1 MAGEF
6 TKQTPYTH
14 LCHLAQGGMGTVSL
28 ALRREGDFQRIY
40 ALKRLH
46 PLVRDD
52 AELRAMF
59 LDEARIAG
67 IIRHPNVVS
76 VLDMGEDA
84 EGPFLVM
91 DYVDG
96 LNLAQLIVDAK
107 KQGELLPIQVAVR
120 VALAVARGLHAA
132 HEQVDHDGRP
142 LAIVHRDLS
151 PQNVLIGYAGTVS
164 ITDFG
169 IAKAL
174 GRSAKTSTGV
184 LKGKI
189 SYMSPEQ
196 LRFEE
201 PDRRSDLFALGVIL
215 FEMLS
220 GKRLYPHKG
229 GNDVPRRI
237 LHEAPPDI
245 GEFRPEVPP
254 ELVQLIFRLLAKSPD
269 ARPKS
274 AAVAAQQLEGILASL
289 LAEEDPID
297 LGPYVRDIT
306 GDRQTERRR
315 EIADLIAGAAVDDK
329 DTIEFPLQQRLRS
342 AASETVEPPRT
353 KRRSRLALL
362 GVIVVVLGVGV
373 VALALVVP
381 SADVRGYANRGS
393 IGRRGGCHCRRATDR
408 RRCRFRRAT
417 DRRGRAAG
425 FRCPT
430 RHLALDAQAPPAAI
444 DERRDGDVELRR
456 AASLAVVAASGYRAR
471 RPKIRSLRCASCD
484 STTRAA
490 TLAAPSSSRFS
501 SASSS

>member
-381 SADVRGYANRGS
+381 SADGEETNEPALPVEVDAPPPPEEPTS
-393 IGRRGGCHCRRATDR
+393 ADTPTVEASAVEEDVTAAEPPIDVAVDSEEPPTVEEEPPASDAPRATSRSMR
-408 RRCRFRRAT
+408 RRRRPRSMSGEMAMSSS
-417 DRRGRAAG
+417 
-425 FRCPT
+425 
-430 RHLALDAQAPPAAI
+430 
-444 DERRDGDVELRR
+444 DGLRR
-456 AASLAVVAASGYRAR
+456 WQW
-471 RPKIRSLRCASCD
+471 
-484 STTRAA
+484 
-490 TLAAPSSSRFS
+490 
-501 SASSS
+501 

>member
-1 MAGEF
+1 
-6 TKQTPYTH
+6 
-14 LCHLAQGGMGTVSL
+14 MGTVSL

-52 AELRAMF
+52 ADLRAMF

-76 VLDMGEDA
+76 VLDMGEDS

-120 VALAVARGLHAA
+120 IALEVSRGLHAA
-132 HEQVDHDGRP
+132 HELVDHDGHP
-142 LAIVHRDLS
+142 LAVVHRDLS
-151 PQNVLIGYAGTVS
+151 PQNILIGYPGTVS

-201 PDRRSDLFALGVIL
+201 PDRRSDLFALGIIL

-220 GKRLYPHKG
+220 GKRLYAHKG

-237 LHEAPPDI
+237 LHEAAPDI
-245 GEFRPEVPP
+245 GEYRPEVPP
-254 ELVQLIFRLLAKSPD
+254 ELVQLIFRLLAKDPD
-269 ARPKS
+269 TRPKS
-274 AAVAAQQLEGILASL
+274 AAVVAQQLEGVLANL

-306 GDRQTERRR
+306 GDRQAEGRRS
-315 EIADLIAGAAVDDK
+315 IAALIANSSIDDK
-329 DTIEFPLQQRLRS
+329 DTIEFPLKEGLRS
-342 AASETVEPPRT
+342 LPVDTEPPT
-353 KRRSRLALL
+353 DAKRRSRKPLGLL
-362 GVIVVVLGVGV
+362 
-373 VALALVVP
+373 VALALV
-381 SADVRGYANRGS
+381 AGS
-393 IGRRGGCHCRRATDR
+393 
-408 RRCRFRRAT
+408 
-417 DRRGRAAG
+417 
-425 FRCPT
+425 
-430 RHLALDAQAPPAAI
+430 
-444 DERRDGDVELRR
+444 
-456 AASLAVVAASGYRAR
+456 AVVAAVWLVPTSGADGAPTEAATPPLESEPPNAVDQAPPPETSPSAAVDSPVVEEAPIAEAPDADRA
-471 RPKIRSLRCASCD
+471 P
-484 STTRAA
+484 TGEEEQPTMEETRAA
-490 TLAAPSSSRFS
+490 PRTMRRRRPSRSMRSEMAMATSDGLRRWQWQ
-501 SASSS
+501 

>member
-1 MAGEF
+1 
-6 TKQTPYTH
+6 
-14 LCHLAQGGMGTVSL
+14 MGTVSL
-28 ALRREGDFQRIY
+28 ALRRERDFQRIY

-46 PLVRDD
+46 PLARDD

-107 KQGELLPIQVAVR
+107 KQGELLPIQIVVR
-120 VALAVARGLHAA
+120 IALEMARGLHAA
-132 HEQVDHDGRP
+132 HEVVDHDGHP
-142 LAIVHRDLS
+142 LAVVHRDLS

-174 GRSAKTSTGV
+174 GRNAKTSTGI

-201 PDRRSDLFALGVIL
+201 PDRRSDLFALGIIL

-220 GKRLYPHKG
+220 GKRLYPNQG

-237 LHEAPPDI
+237 LHESAPDI
-245 GEFRPEVPP
+245 GEYRPEVPP
-254 ELVQLIFRLLAKSPD
+254 ELVKLIFRLLAKDPEE
-269 ARPKS
+269 RPKS
-274 AAVAAQQLEGILASL
+274 AAAVAQQLEGLLANL

-306 GDRQTERRR
+306 GDRQANGRRDV
-315 EIADLIAGAAVDDK
+315 AALIAAAAIDDK
-329 DTIEFPLQQRLRS
+329 DTIEFPLHAGLRS
-342 AASETVEPPRT
+342 LPADTEVPTEA
-353 KRRSRLALL
+353 KRRSRRPVAL
-362 GVIVVVLGVGV
+362 V
-373 VALALVVP
+373 VALAVVAC
-381 SADVRGYANRGS
+381 S
-393 IGRRGGCHCRRATDR
+393 
-408 RRCRFRRAT
+408 
-417 DRRGRAAG
+417 
-425 FRCPT
+425 
-430 RHLALDAQAPPAAI
+430 
-444 DERRDGDVELRR
+444 
-456 AASLAVVAASGYRAR
+456 AVVAAVWLVPTGGGEDEPPEA
-471 RPKIRSLRCASCD
+471 
-484 STTRAA
+484 
-490 TLAAPSSSRFS
+490 AAPPLESEPSVIVEQTPPPEAS
-501 SASSS
+501 SASPMGDTPAAEAPVTDEGLPPEVEAPTLDESQAAPHTMRRRRPPRSMRNQMDMATSDGLRRWQW